1 MITYALHKQLLIENI
16 ENMIQSFVENIYER
30 DFLLENRKLS
40 EIYIW
45 YIELIVNKVKRIE

>member
-1 MITYALHKQLLIENI
+1 MITHALHKQLLIENI

>member
-1 MITYALHKQLLIENI
+1 LITYALHKQLLIENI